1 MKTMRLFFIWMA
13 LHMLSPMLRAQ
24 NATSKEQNSTKTSF
38 KVITPMKTEKIK
50 FDLNLNSK
58 DSTLT
63 CVVVNNEDSTLL
75 VSCFRWLYEWGFKD
89 PAGSVYIIKYRQGK
103 YEYEQILPLNEKS
116 FKLDAGE
123 SFTYKLDISDY
134 MKEQLITIE
143 GILLGGLKPYSD
155 SRHILMRRKIDAAKD
170 TAACNVSAHPQ

>member
-1 MKTMRLFFIWMA
+1 MRIVRYLFPA
-13 LHMLSPMLRAQ
+13 LDGFMSGNL
-24 NATSKEQNSTKTSF
+24 
-38 KVITPMKTEKIK
+38 KIR
-50 FDLNLNSK
+50 L
-58 DSTLT
+58 
-63 CVVVNNEDSTLL
+63 
-75 VSCFRWLYEWGFKD
+75 
-89 PAGSVYIIKYRQGK
+89 AVYIIKYRQGK